1 MGSDTFER
9 WALTGQARQM
19 VLSLVAAAPII
30 IVCRQAVVSIGCLA
44 TDATSK
50 LIVAHLQDHYNRE
63 YELYMRMFI
72 SYHVWYLSVHFFD
85 QKSQFATFLL
95 SLPTTCVIL
104 PSFNQQWHPPKRYHP
119 QCIICIIPLSPL
131 LAVLTPPVTKT

>member
-1 MGSDTFER
+1 MSSHMDQSRVTCARMGSDTFER

-63 YELYMRMFI
+63 YEL
-72 SYHVWYLSVHFFD
+72 
-85 QKSQFATFLL
+85 
-95 SLPTTCVIL
+95 
-104 PSFNQQWHPPKRYHP
+104 
-119 QCIICIIPLSPL
+119 
-131 LAVLTPPVTKT
+131 